1 MMSSVSSQTH
11 HPGKSGVVL
20 SQGAWY
26 LVRQF
31 AGIYGVKMD
40 YTQIKSLSCDKIIH
54 AYFTEA
60 KLPRLVSTITYS
72 ISGNPEKAP
81 KIKSK
86 DWIALI
92 LKAAAGGHKN
102 RKFYEILAGELAR
115 PKKRK
120 CLCGLHMGSE
130 PEQIANHFSTR
141 NHVNRML
148 GRVLPEQLST
158 YLETVQIT
166 DDRFLVLLRPH
177 IPQISGYVFNHPY
190 FIVSTIDITP
200 YMMTCE
206 KVRKARDYTYN
217 DIFMDLRAGTI
228 MVLPGP

>member
-1 MMSSVSSQTH
+1 MSSVSSQTH
-11 HPGKSGVVL
+11 HRLPVVVL
-20 SQGAWY
+20 SQAAWY

-40 YTQIKSLSCDKIIH
+40 YTKIKSLSGDKITR

-60 KLPRLVSTITYS
+60 KLPRFVSTITYS
-72 ISGNPEKAP
+72 ISGDPEKPP

-86 DWIALI
+86 SWIALI
-92 LKAAAGGHKN
+92 LKTAAGGHKN
-102 RKFYEILAGELAR
+102 RKFYETLAGELAR

-130 PEQIANHFSTR
+130 PEQIANHFSTKH
-141 NHVNRML
+141 HVNRML
-148 GRVLPEQLST
+148 GRVSPEQLSN

-177 IPQISGYVFNHPY
+177 IPQISGHVFDFPY
-190 FIVSTIDITP
+190 FIESTIDITP
-200 YMMTCE
+200 YMMAHE
-206 KVRKARDYTYN
+206 MGAMDYTHH

>member
-1 MMSSVSSQTH
+1 MSSVSSQTH
-11 HPGKSGVVL
+11 HRLPVVVL
-20 SQGAWY
+20 SQAAWY

-40 YTQIKSLSCDKIIH
+40 YTKIKSLSRDKITR

-60 KLPRLVSTITYS
+60 KLPRFVSTITYS
-72 ISGNPEKAP
+72 ISGVPEKAP
-81 KIKSK
+81 EIKSQA
-86 DWIALI
+86 WIALI
-92 LKAAAGGHKN
+92 LKTAAGGHKN
-102 RKFYEILAGELAR
+102 RKFYETLAGELAR

-130 PEQIANHFSTR
+130 PEQIANHFSTKH
-141 NHVNRML
+141 HVNRML
-148 GRVLPEQLST
+148 GRVSPEQLSN

-177 IPQISGYVFNHPY
+177 IPQISGHVFHFPY
-190 FIVSTIDITP
+190 FIESTIDITP